1 MDQILYFGS
10 YLEELLT
17 IKNIDKK
24 HFASTININRSQLYR
39 FLNSEQLPDR
49 EQLQE
54 IIEKLNLRATEE
66 KKLLDS
72 YECTEYGWE
81 IVKGRKLITEMLQ
94 KLDHQDYQESL
105 TYDFTLKNKM
115 LLAHKESIVPVQGKT
130 KVKNTLFSILEMI
143 KEKSQSTSVNII
155 LQPDMPDFINFLAKI
170 LTDIFDNNKD
180 ISIRHIVRFK
190 NTLLKKNKLH
200 NLVIL
205 DYLIPLSFFESIYKV
220 YYSTENLTTEGYDTF
235 FPNFISINSETAFA
249 FTQDYENGIL
259 YTSFASETIKL
270 LNEEFDKI
278 CSDCL
283 PLFFNL
289 ENYEKQSL
297 YIYQYEYMVQADT
310 ILLKPENSWY
320 AIPADLLKKKEI
332 EQTLPKAHAQ
342 TYIKRI
348 ENFQERLTRN
358 KALEIISPKGL
369 EHFAATG
376 QLLIYSIVTFNK
388 KERVSILSNLL
399 KLVKENKNYT
409 LYIMKENN
417 PFYQLDFAVYTIGS
431 ELLYFIPSYTG
442 FNLTDNII
450 IRNKGIIESFNDYLH
465 TGFTEKNCIV
475 DRNKVA
481 SVIENVINSI

>member
-1 MDQILYFGS
+1 
-10 YLEELLT
+10 
-17 IKNIDKK
+17 
-24 HFASTININRSQLYR
+24 
-39 FLNSEQLPDR
+39 
-49 EQLQE
+49 
-54 IIEKLNLRATEE
+54 
-66 KKLLDS
+66 
-72 YECTEYGWE
+72 
-81 IVKGRKLITEMLQ
+81 
-94 KLDHQDYQESL
+94 
-105 TYDFTLKNKM
+105 
-115 LLAHKESIVPVQGKT
+115 
-130 KVKNTLFSILEMI
+130 MI

-388 KERVSILSNLL
+388 KERVSILYHR
-399 KLVKENKNYT
+399 K
-409 LYIMKENN
+409 
-417 PFYQLDFAVYTIGS
+417 
-431 ELLYFIPSYTG
+431 
-442 FNLTDNII
+442 
-450 IRNKGIIESFNDYLH
+450 
-465 TGFTEKNCIV
+465 
-475 DRNKVA
+475 
-481 SVIENVINSI
+481 